1 MPGSLSESGN
11 WADEPSISAVR
22 TSHLWGMDACWGPVY
37 FTVLY
42 CIVQYYS
49 IAHTVSLHAR
59 GHADAYR
66 RCANV
71 ERERCR

>member
-22 TSHLWGMDACWGPVY
+22 TSHLWGMDACWGPAY
-37 FTVLY
+37 STVL
-42 CIVQYYS
+42 YYS
-49 IAHTVSLHAR
+49 IAHTVCLHAR
-59 GHADAYR
+59 GLADAYR
-66 RCANV
+66 RCADV